1 MHIALSRTFQWHQ
14 KQSGG
19 EGEGDGG
26 SPRFGRVMTWS
37 HPNKQTN
44 KQTPIFIHSL
54 TYPEI
59 VNLYGLLPR
68 FHKFSFTYS
77 LLEFQTLG
85 PSLPHTTPPY
95 LGLHQS
101 LPHTTYRVNY
111 STIPTHKHE
120 QVDYITYRVNYIPPF
135 PPPINMNKLTIQH
148 VELTILTHKHEQVD
162 STKQDTITMTPL
174 KIVGQSKTI
183 ISLYGPTWRALHCG
197 LILQDSKWVSHSW
210 TRVLHPKHNNIQAL
224 WLMWVEILHT
234 SLESMASSKRKYGFL
249 VPLVCMYVCTKDTN
263 QNLTTRSSMHP
274 GKQDYNGQAL
284 KEWCLLSFFCEIFYH
299 ICMPTR
305 S

>member
-1 MHIALSRTFQWHQ
+1 MTSKAKWRGRGRGW
-14 KQSGG
+14 G
-19 EGEGDGG
+19 EPTVWEGYDMVT
-26 SPRFGRVMTWS
+26 S
-37 HPNKQTN
+37 KQTN

-111 STIPTHKHE
+111 SSIPTHKHE
-120 QVDYITYRVNYIPPF
+120 QVDYTTYRINYSPIPTTH
-135 PPPINMNKLTIQH
+135 NMNKLTIQH

-183 ISLYGPTWRALHCG
+183 IFFYGPTWRALCCG
-197 LILQDSKWVSHSW
+197 LILQDSK
-210 TRVLHPKHNNIQAL
+210 
-224 WLMWVEILHT
+224 
-234 SLESMASSKRKYGFL
+234 
-249 VPLVCMYVCTKDTN
+249 
-263 QNLTTRSSMHP
+263 
-274 GKQDYNGQAL
+274 
-284 KEWCLLSFFCEIFYH
+284 
-299 ICMPTR
+299 
-305 S
+305 

>member
-1 MHIALSRTFQWHQ
+1 
-14 KQSGG
+14 
-19 EGEGDGG
+19 
-26 SPRFGRVMTWS
+26 MTWS

-44 KQTPIFIHSL
+44 KPLSSYIVSHILKLWISMDCCLDFISSFSPILCWNFKLSNHLYPTPHLPIWASIRVYLVQHIEL
-54 TYPEI
+54 TIP
-59 VNLYGLLPR
+59 
-68 FHKFSFTYS
+68 
-77 LLEFQTLG
+77 
-85 PSLPHTTPPY
+85 PSPPI
-95 LGLHQS
+95 
-101 LPHTTYRVNY
+101 NMNK
-111 STIPTHKHE
+111 STIQHIELT
-120 QVDYITYRVNYIPPF
+120 IPPF
-135 PPPINMNKLTIQH
+135 PPPINMNKLPIQH